1 MHTLGRLTWDCLWLA
16 GCVSDSWVPFC
27 AGFMMLPKTEIN
39 LSNEREAWGEQD
51 LCLSF
56 YLLDS
61 GVWREINSAKESL

>member
-1 MHTLGRLTWDCLWLA
+1 MIAEKHPPLI
-16 GCVSDSWVPFC
+16 VIPFIHIR
-27 AGFMMLPKTEIN
+27 FSLNIHPIFVLHEIN
-39 LSNEREAWGEQD
+39 LSNEREAWVEQD